1 MATIAWLIPRLIEGS
16 GGHRTMLE
24 HALALERH
32 GHRCHLYLE
41 GTHTDPDKGSQLIE
55 QIFGYTFERVSF
67 GWDAIQPA
75 DAAIATIWYSAAF
88 VRDLPFPCRKLYFV
102 QDYEACFNPMGDAF
116 LMAENSYRYGLTPV
130 TIGRWLR
137 HELGERFGVP
147 AYHFD
152 FGANLDIYCPL
163 PDVQKELA
171 VCFIHQPDKPRRCSR
186 LGLEA
191 LGIVKHRM
199 PEVKIYLYG
208 SPARDK
214 GAIWF
219 EHEHLGLLNLQD
231 CNALY
236 NRSAVGLCL
245 SASNPSR
252 IPFEMM
258 AAGLPVVEM
267 WRENTLYDFP
277 PEAVTLANQTPE
289 CIAES
294 ILRLLDKPATRAA
307 MSQAGTRFMAD
318 RPLSVETDQFR
329 DAVERALKGHTPDA
343 AGIERLYTAAAETS
357 QHYVGTL
364 PASIQKRL
372 SSPPNAYVNSLPP
385 RLRRFV
391 GWGARVARRM
401 LENR

>member
-1 MATIAWLIPRLIEGS
+1 MATIAWLIPSLIEGS

-32 GHRCHLYLE
+32 GHHCHLYLE
-41 GTHTDPDKGSQLIE
+41 GSAADPDKGRQLIE
-55 QIFGYTFERVSF
+55 QIFGYRFERVSW
-67 GWDAIQPA
+67 GWDSIAPA
-75 DAAIATIWYSAAF
+75 DAAVATIWYSAAI

-102 QDYEACFNPMGDAF
+102 QDYEACFNPMGDAY
-116 LMAENSYRYGLTPV
+116 LMAENSYRYGLVPV

-137 HELGERFGVP
+137 HELAARFGVA

-152 FGANLDIYCPL
+152 FGANLDIYRPL
-163 PDVQKELA
+163 PETPKELA

-186 LGLEA
+186 IGLEA

-199 PEVKIYLYG
+199 PEVNIYLYG
-208 SPARDK
+208 SPPRDK
-214 GAIWF
+214 GHIWF
-219 EHEHLGLLNLQD
+219 EHEHLGLLSLQD

-252 IPFEMM
+252 VPFEMM

-277 PEAVTLANQTPE
+277 PEAVALANQTPE

-294 ILRLLDKPATRAA
+294 ILRLLDQPATRAA
-307 MSQAGTRFMAD
+307 MSQAGTRFMAN
-318 RPLSVETDQFR
+318 RPLRVETDQFQN
-329 DAVERALKGHTPDA
+329 AAERVLKGEMPA
-343 AGIERLYTAAAETS
+343 PGGMERLYTAPAETS
-357 QHYVGTL
+357 RHYVGTL

-385 RLRRFV
+385 RLRRVV
-391 GWGARVARRM
+391 GWGARMARRM